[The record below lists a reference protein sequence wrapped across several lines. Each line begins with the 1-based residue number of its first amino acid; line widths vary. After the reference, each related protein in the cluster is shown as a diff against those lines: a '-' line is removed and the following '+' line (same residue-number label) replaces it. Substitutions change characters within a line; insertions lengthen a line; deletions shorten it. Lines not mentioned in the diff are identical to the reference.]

1 MKSAK
6 KKIVGLSKITLT
18 IRANPVVPL
27 STTGHNTL
35 QYMSTI
41 VFLCT
46 QWHRK
51 YMSTTV
57 FYVLNGTVN
66 TGLSTKT
73 DFYRRPKYYIAC
85 YYNHVI
91 LVKIM
96 NIN

>member
-41 VFLCT
+41 
-46 QWHRK
+46 
-51 YMSTTV
+51 V